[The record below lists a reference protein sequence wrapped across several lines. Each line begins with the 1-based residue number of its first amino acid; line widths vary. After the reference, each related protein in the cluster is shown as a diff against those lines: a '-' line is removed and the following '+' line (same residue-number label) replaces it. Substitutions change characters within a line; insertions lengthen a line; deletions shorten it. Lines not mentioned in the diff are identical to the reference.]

1 MDSPRTTSFVLT
13 EAEERK
19 LVDYAI
25 DRVASLRAD
34 NSARIKADQL
44 AQKAFDNSREDRQAR
59 GGVWVRNN
67 LVLPL
72 TSMICESFTSR
83 AEDDICGELPF
94 YQFRPQGA
102 KDGTLAMEV
111 DNYFKWKFGSEQADL
126 QPKLQDALLATFIR
140 RAAVMKVIWQED
152 RCEFL
157 DSDTKILHDKT
168 TGNPVRILDAQ
179 TGEGKYV
186 SENDPW
192 DESME
197 SDGAGG
203 QVARSKLRAD
213 STVTWDD
220 DLHEFK
226 EPPKALLREK
236 MRYLGANVALLDSDA
251 FLCASNEQSV
261 TKANFK
267 AELYDKT
274 LSYIKTM
281 FLDRP
286 WCRWA
291 DYRKSYA
298 QQTATPKT
306 QIQRNAHAENLG
318 FDEKTKAIGLVECWV
333 KRDVLGWGRPQEFQV
348 IIDPLKRKAIFYEFQ
363 AKLCPDL
370 KDPYV
375 AIAVAPHC
383 GYWWGYN
390 MPEMLQQFQDYCDLQ
405 FNRHSARNA
414 RNANPIGMFWPENSE
429 EQPDDLELGDG
440 GLYRGKKTVTDI
452 NKFIQWAEIPNLD
465 MDTQELLTF
474 VTEWVQRWLGVSDIS
489 QGDYSDV
496 KDNATLGG
504 IKASL
509 ANSSKLGRRY
519 ERRIRNGYVEII
531 LKMVELQCDQLD
543 RAEVYEVS
551 DGESVEL
558 ATMTPE
564 QLRGITVHVSLVM
577 GQTVTEEDIK
587 MQTLAKDTVAEYFA
601 LAPDVRLA
609 SRPIYVKLLTDF
621 GMKDAER
628 LLPKNIPP
636 PPPPDTTKSGVS
648 VSIKGELL
656 SPEQLAAALA
666 EANIKAPIPDQPP
679 EATDGSTAQATP
691 AIPFPP
697 QPNGATG
704 GAP

>member
-1 MDSPRTTSFVLT
+1 MDSPRTSSLVLS
-13 EAEERK
+13 EVQERQ

-25 DRVASLRAD
+25 ERINSLRGD
-34 NSARIKADQL
+34 NAERIRADQQ
-44 AQKAFDNSREDRQAR
+44 AQKAFDNDRRDRQAR

-67 LVLPL
+67 LSLPIS
-72 TSMICESFTSR
+72 SMVTESFVSR
-83 AEDDICGELPF
+83 AEDDLMGESPF
-94 YQFRPQGA
+94 WKAKPQGRDDDKTASELDSYLQFKFSDRGANLQA
-102 KDGTLAMEV
+102 KLEDG
-111 DNYFKWKFGSEQADL
+111 
-126 QPKLQDALLATFIR
+126 LLACFIR
-140 RAAVMKVIWQED
+140 RAAVFKAVWVED
-152 RCEFL
+152 KAEWL
-157 DSDTKILHDKT
+157 DADTQILHDKN
-168 TGNPVRILDAQ
+168 TGKPIRILDPQ
-179 TGEGKYV
+179 TGESKFV
-186 SENDPW
+186 NNADAQW

-197 SDGAGG
+197 DDGAGG
-203 QVARSKLRAD
+203 QVARSTLRAD
-213 STVTWDD
+213 KSVVWDD
-220 DLHEFK
+220 STHEFR
-226 EPPKALLREK
+226 PPDKALLREK

-291 DYRKSYA
+291 DYRKNYA

-348 IIDPLKRKAIFYEFQ
+348 IIDPVKRKAIFYEFQ

-440 GLYRGKKTVTDI
+440 GLYRGKKTISDI
-452 NKFIQWAEIPNLD
+452 KKFVQFAEIPNLD
-465 MDTQELLTF
+465 LDTQELLIF

-609 SRPIYVKLLTDF
+609 SRPIYVKLITDF

-636 PPPPDTTKSGVS
+636 PPPPDTTKSGVN

-666 EANIKAPIPDQPP
+666 EANIKAPIPSEAP
-679 EATDGSTAQATP
+679 EP
-691 AIPFPP
+691 AEGASGAPEIPFPP
-697 QPNGATG
+697 QPNGTTG
-704 GAP
+704 GSP